1 MGGAAN
7 GMGGFNG
14 PDAGNDPSQKGAPPA
29 ARTTMKS
36 LPRVKVTAY
45 DIAANESPEC
55 SVCLDELV
63 IGETALRVPCGHLYH
78 EDCIQ
83 GWLKKS
89 NECPVC
95 RWELPTDDVE
105 YEKGRVM
112 RMSSRKIRLRRTDLS
127 VKTAQELRR
136 LAHFIAVDV
145 TGCLEKSELVDKIAQ
160 SPQVQIIAAESEAS
174 HPGSPSRASSSS
186 ASRPKFSREQLEA
199 MGISDLK
206 AIMERIGVDTSS
218 CAEQAELVT
227 KLMNSDRVEV
237 IESAQ
242 KLQADVEMT
251 EANPPVT
258 AGPSAAQSGPPLA
271 SRSIGQLRQLAR
283 EMGVSLDGC
292 LEKADIVE
300 RIVLAS

>member
-1 MGGAAN
+1 QGFNPLEMLFQGGLGNADPHLIEQLFAAAGMGGAAN

-95 RWELPTDDVE
+95 RWELPT
-105 YEKGRVM
+105 
-112 RMSSRKIRLRRTDLS
+112 
-127 VKTAQELRR
+127 
-136 LAHFIAVDV
+136 
-145 TGCLEKSELVDKIAQ
+145 
-160 SPQVQIIAAESEAS
+160 
-174 HPGSPSRASSSS
+174 
-186 ASRPKFSREQLEA
+186 
-199 MGISDLK
+199 
-206 AIMERIGVDTSS
+206 
-218 CAEQAELVT
+218 
-227 KLMNSDRVEV
+227 
-237 IESAQ
+237 
-242 KLQADVEMT
+242 
-251 EANPPVT
+251 
-258 AGPSAAQSGPPLA
+258 
-271 SRSIGQLRQLAR
+271 
-283 EMGVSLDGC
+283 
-292 LEKADIVE
+292 
-300 RIVLAS
+300 